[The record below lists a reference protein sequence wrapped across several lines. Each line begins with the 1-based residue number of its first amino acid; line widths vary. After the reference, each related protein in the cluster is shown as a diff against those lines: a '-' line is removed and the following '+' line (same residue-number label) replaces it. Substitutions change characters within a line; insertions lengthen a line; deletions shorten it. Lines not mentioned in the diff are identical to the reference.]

1 MTQPQDSPP
10 PTQPLGAAT
19 ARRMLRLT
27 AAGMVVERVL
37 RAFWPLWSWVLFLLA
52 LLALGLFDHADVGLV
67 RLCMGLGGAGGV
79 WALIYGARRF
89 SWPSDHDVRTRLDD
103 TLPGRPLAAIYDR
116 PVIGAD
122 DRASLAIWQVHQAR
136 MVAQLAHA
144 RVPGADLRLARYD
157 RFGLRYVALIL
168 FCMSL
173 GFGSVGKISEAGQM
187 LQGGTTSAA
196 LGAPTWEGWAEPPT
210 YTGKPALYLNAQP
223 GDTPLPLPQGSRITL
238 RFYGTMGAL
247 GLTETVSGR
256 GDVGQTHTKDQAA
269 GDAGAATH
277 SFDVVHSGDVRIDG
291 PGGRGWLV
299 QVMPDSPPQ
308 IAALAPSPQP
318 LGADEGQLIVPFEVQ
333 DDYGVVSANAEI
345 ILDLPRVD
353 RRYGLQIAPDSRPP
367 LQLALPL
374 PVTGSRR
381 DFIAMLTEDLSQ
393 HPFAN
398 LPVTLRLQAR
408 DGLGQSGQTPVIALT
423 LAGRQFF
430 DPLAAS
436 LIEMRRDLLWSVG
449 NAGRVAQILRAITV
463 DPEDVI
469 ENEQAFLMLGVAQDR
484 LQSGLQNGPSSYDLS
499 PELRDEIAA
508 ALWDIAVLLEEGDL
522 ADAQARL
529 RRAQEQVAQAIR
541 NGASPQDIARL
552 MAELDAAMQNYL
564 QALAEQSDP
573 ADGQDTAQN
582 DRAGQQIT
590 QDQISQMM
598 ARLQALIEEGRMA
611 EAADLLDQ
619 INRMMDN
626 MRVTQGAGGS
636 QTQGRQSL
644 RDLSQTLRDQQG
656 LADDAFRSLQDQPA
670 QPGENGPPNLEDL
683 GNRQGA
689 LRQQLG
695 QQSRELPGGDT
706 AQGQAG
712 LRQLQQADRAM
723 REAERALRNGD
734 IGQAIDQQAQ
744 ALGALRQGLRDLG
757 EAMASDARDP
767 AGNPQIG
774 QSGAPSSQDPLGRRF
789 GAQGQG
795 ATGQEMLQG
804 EDARRQAQ
812 ELLEDLRNRA
822 GDQTRPDQERDYLL
836 RLLDQF

>member
-1 MTQPQDSPP
+1 MKQPQDSPT
-10 PTQPLGAAT
+10 PTLPLGAAT

-37 RAFWPLWSWVLFLLA
+37 RAFWPLWSWVLFVLA
-52 LLALGLFDHADVGLV
+52 LLALGLFDHADVVLA
-67 RLCMGLGGAGGV
+67 RLGMGLGGAGGV
-79 WALIYGARRF
+79 WALIYGVRRF
-89 SWPSDHDVRTRLDD
+89 RWPSDHDARTRLDD
-103 TLPGRPLAAIYDR
+103 TLPGRPLAAISDR

-122 DRASLAIWQVHQAR
+122 DRASLALWQVHQAR
-136 MVAQLAHA
+136 MVAKLAHA
-144 RVPGADLRLARYD
+144 RVPRADLRLARYD
-157 RFGLRYVALIL
+157 LFGLRYVALIL

-173 GFGSVGKISEAGQM
+173 GFGSVWKISEASHM
-187 LQGGTTSAA
+187 LQGGATSAA
-196 LGAPTWEGWAEPPT
+196 LGTPTWEGWAEPPT

-223 GDTPLPLPQGSRITL
+223 GDTPLILPQGSRVTL
-238 RFYGTMGAL
+238 GFYGTMGAL
-247 GLTETVSGR
+247 RVTETVSGQ
-256 GDVGQTHTKDQAA
+256 GGVGETRTNDRAE

-277 SFDVVHSGDVRIDG
+277 SFDVAHSGDLRIEG
-291 PGGRGWLV
+291 PGGRRWPLHV
-299 QVMPDSPPQ
+299 TPDSPPQ
-308 IAALAPSPQP
+308 ITALDPRAAQ
-318 LGADEGQLIVPFEVQ
+318 GQLIVPFEVQ

-345 ILDLPRVD
+345 LLDLPRVE
-353 RRYGLQIAPDSRPP
+353 RRYGLRIAPDPRTP
-367 LQLALPL
+367 LQLTLPL
-374 PVTGSRR
+374 PVTGSRSN
-381 DFIAMLTEDLSQ
+381 FMETLTEDLSQ

-408 DGLGQSGQTPVIALT
+408 DGIGQHGHAPPIALT
-423 LAGRQFF
+423 LAARQFF
-430 DPLAAS
+430 NPLAAS

-484 LQSGLQNGPSSYDLS
+484 LQIGLENGTPSHDLS
-499 PELRDEIAA
+499 PVLRDEIAA
-508 ALWDIAVLLEEGDL
+508 ALWDIALLLEEGDL

-564 QALAEQSDP
+564 QALADQSDP

-598 ARLQALIEEGRMA
+598 ARLQSLIEEGRMS

-619 INRMMDN
+619 INRMMEN

-695 QQSRELPGGDT
+695 QQSRELPGADT

-757 EAMASDARDP
+757 DAMASDARDL
-767 AGNPQIG
+767 AVNPQIG
-774 QSGAPSSQDPLGRRF
+774 QSGAPNSQDPLGRRF
-789 GAQGQG
+789 GAEGQG

-804 EDARRQAQ
+804 EDARRQAR